1 MINRRGG
8 GVGGGYKNVSNSVFQ
23 YSSLITLFYTPLAV

>member
-1 MINRRGG
+1 MINQRGG
-8 GVGGGYKNVSNSVFQ
+8 GWGGYKNVRNSVFQ